1 MSSILKIAGQW
12 LRAASVPLVAFVA
25 TVATPAL
32 AQMPKDVT
40 TPKDT
45 AAVLLSL
52 LSVRAD
58 CSLGTVDIPIVREK
72 PKHGAVTMAATML
85 DVPATG
91 DCAARRAPVIVVVY
105 APAIGFVGADDIA
118 LDFSDGAKPSLR
130 YRVTVTSDK

>member
-1 MSSILKIAGQW
+1 MLSTCRTAYKSP
-12 LRAASVPLVAFVA
+12 RARFALPVVCVFAS
-25 TVATPAL
+25 ATPAL
-32 AQMPKDVT
+32 AQMPKDVA

-58 CSLGTVDIPIVREK
+58 CSLGTVDIPVVREK

-85 DVPATG
+85 DVPSTG

-105 APAIGFVGADDIA
+105 APAIGFVGSDDVA
-118 LDFSDGAKPSLR
+118 LDFSGG
-130 YRVTVTSDK
+130 